1 MRSLSNEL
9 SRRARMLLSRDGHE
23 ANVGGVRLG
32 RDLVL
37 PELYLTVDEK
47 GTLTVE
53 TNDLPTA
60 MLYME
65 SPNGAIISSS
75 PNEALE
81 WAVCYLSKHMVLE
94 DMAEV

>member
-53 TNDLPTA
+53 ENNLTTA
-60 MLYME
+60 MVYME
-65 SPNGAIISSS
+65 SPHRTILRTSA
-75 PNEALE
+75 EATLE
-81 WAVCYLSKHMVLE
+81 WAIAVLSKHMVLE
-94 DMAEV
+94 DLAEV